1 MPEFQKVAETSQIP
15 QGSGKIFEVNGNQ
28 IAIWNLS
35 DNYYAFQ
42 NVCPHR
48 GGPVGE
54 GEVEGNIITCPW
66 HGQQFDVTSC
76 QGITNPAA
84 KLTKYE
90 LQVEGNDIKV
100 AV

>member
-1 MPEFQKVAETSQIP
+1 MADFVKVATVEEIP
-15 QGSGKIFEVNGNQ
+15 QGQGKVFEVNGNQ
-28 IAIWNLS
+28 VAVWNL
-35 DNYYAFQ
+35 NGNFCAFQ

-66 HGQQFDVTSC
+66 HGWQFDVVTGVSP
-76 QGITNPAA
+76 INPAA
-84 KLTKYE
+84 KLTKYDVK
-90 LQVEGNDIKV
+90 VEGNEVRV